1 LHSTARRLNS
11 KEVAEYVPSIFN
23 RHNYLILFNINK
35 KILFIALHPML
46 YKQQIFK
53 QLLANKQQLPGDS
66 AVALEMM
73 GIARPGVARA

>member
-1 LHSTARRLNS
+1 
-11 KEVAEYVPSIFN
+11 
-23 RHNYLILFNINK
+23 LILFNINK

-53 QLLANKQQLPGDS
+53 QLLANKQQLPGDL